1 MGIQLHS
8 DVPPGLLDGDEPD
21 PEFSFA
27 GRKKIGREELEEVL
41 GTAGNLC
48 WSQFL
53 IYCATGLWGRKSCG
67 LLLCTC
73 LHSIVL
79 THSMQDRKKML
90 VQLLCASDS

>member
-1 MGIQLHS
+1 MGLHLRN
-8 DVPPGLLDGDEPD
+8 DVPPDSLDEDEPD

-53 IYCATGLWGRKSCG
+53 IYCATGSVGLQELWNFTVHVSAFN
-67 LLLCTC
+67 CTYTLRAGSQENVC
-73 LHSIVL
+73 TNFLR
-79 THSMQDRKKML
+79 Q
-90 VQLLCASDS
+90 

>member
-1 MGIQLHS
+1 MGIQLRS
-8 DVPPGLLDGDEPD
+8 DVPPGSLDEDEPD
-21 PEFSFA
+21 PDFSFA
-27 GRKKIGREELEEVL
+27 GRKKIGRVELEEVL

-53 IYCATGLWGRKSCG
+53 IYCATGSVGLQE